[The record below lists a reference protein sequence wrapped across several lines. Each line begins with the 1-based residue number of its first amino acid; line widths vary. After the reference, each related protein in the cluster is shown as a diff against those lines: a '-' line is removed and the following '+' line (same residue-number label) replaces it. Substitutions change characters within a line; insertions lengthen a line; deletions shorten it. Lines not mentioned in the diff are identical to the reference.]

1 MDAPSP
7 CMGSTFFIVVIILLV
22 LAPLSLSLYI
32 YMIAGALISRI
43 GMEGTGRMHLSTDFR
58 HFAQPYMSLK

>member
-22 LAPLSLSLYI
+22 LASLSLYI